1 MNLTTQNIKENFTPH
16 ELYTILNNYLEDG
29 EFIKP
34 TNDYLAELQKESL
47 QELKIDLDVLNS
59 YSIDFDDKYIVA
71 LSDDMYSTNELADC
85 FNNYA
90 MNEALE
96 QYINDC
102 TVYDDLASKISNLI
116 TNETTQLAN
125 SIHKELERQQT
136 QYIDS
141 LDKID
146 PRNTRVISSLN
157 YFNTAIEMW
166 EQFVEYQ
173 TENNMLFGLE
183 DNFDMEDLISGALL
197 DSENQ
202 SIYEYSYDSDEYIDN
217 IEYFLEFKKL

>member
-1 MNLTTQNIKENFTPH
+1 MNLTTQQIKENFTPY
-16 ELYTILNNYLEDG
+16 ELYTIVNKSLEDD

-59 YSIDFDDKYIVA
+59 CSIDFDDKYIVA

-116 TNETTQLAN
+116 NPIIELKGTFETQDDAIKVTEFLKDLGYATNDDEV
-125 SIHKELERQQT
+125 I
-136 QYIDS
+136 I
-141 LDKID
+141 LDYGD
-146 PRNTRVISSLN
+146 
-157 YFNTAIEMW
+157 
-166 EQFVEYQ
+166 
-173 TENNMLFGLE
+173 
-183 DNFDMEDLISGALL
+183 
-197 DSENQ
+197 
-202 SIYEYSYDSDEYIDN
+202 
-217 IEYFLEFKKL
+217 

>member
-1 MNLTTQNIKENFTPH
+1 M
-16 ELYTILNNYLEDG
+16 
-29 EFIKP
+29 
-34 TNDYLAELQKESL
+34 
-47 QELKIDLDVLNS
+47 
-59 YSIDFDDKYIVA
+59 
-71 LSDDMYSTNELADC
+71 
-85 FNNYA
+85 
-90 MNEALE
+90 
-96 QYINDC
+96 
-102 TVYDDLASKISNLI
+102 ISNLI

-146 PRNTRVISSLN
+146 PRNKMVISSLN

-173 TENNMLFGLE
+173 TENNMLFGLK
-183 DNFDMEDLISGALL
+183 DNTDMNDLIKEILL

-202 SIYEYSYDSDEYIDN
+202 SIYEYSDEYIDN